1 MFAYYLNLA
10 LRSFRRN
17 PVLTLLMVLT
27 IATGIGATMTTLT
40 LYYVLSSDPIPHKS
54 RQLFYPRLEPRSLA
68 QNGRLEAE
76 PERAPG
82 GRAARSDDPFRRR
95 GTAAPGTR

>member
-40 LYYVLSSDPIPHKS
+40 LY
-54 RQLFYPRLEPRSLA
+54 
-68 QNGRLEAE
+68 
-76 PERAPG
+76 
-82 GRAARSDDPFRRR
+82 
-95 GTAAPGTR
+95 